1 MAAQV
6 AVTPILRQPETR
18 CAHQKPGTAQS
29 SKHGAAV
36 GHRESP
42 FVNRCILA
50 QYNLALRTDWFDRA
64 LVTKEFKNF
73 VELSGVAESL
83 TNR

>member
-1 MAAQV
+1 
-6 AVTPILRQPETR
+6 
-18 CAHQKPGTAQS
+18 
-29 SKHGAAV
+29 
-36 GHRESP
+36 
-42 FVNRCILA
+42 VNRCILA